1 MAFRLH
7 RKRTAASGMT
17 HYLFTD
23 GTYLLTVHTAA
34 WEDTPGH
41 ITYPVSAVP
50 IADRQMLPEVWLWK
64 NRMKSLDFPRGI
76 LSDQLPKLEEK
87 LRKLEENT
95 LEEMDKIIHA
105 VETGSFEEGDE
116 E

>member
-50 IADRQMLPEVWLWK
+50 IADRQM
-64 NRMKSLDFPRGI
+64 DFPRGI

-95 LEEMDKIIHA
+95 LEEMDKMIHA